1 MVSTTEEVLKK
12 IVLELRTRGIL
23 TDVLEDAGVNP
34 VHWMIVKDKL
44 FLFESRGLFY
54 INGKALFRVIR
65 CSIDRCLQRSIIS
78 TTILSHCNIDS

>member
-1 MVSTTEEVLKK
+1 MVGTTEEVLKK

-44 FLFESRGLFY
+44 SLFE
-54 INGKALFRVIR
+54 
-65 CSIDRCLQRSIIS
+65 
-78 TTILSHCNIDS
+78 

>member
-1 MVSTTEEVLKK
+1 MVGTTEEVLKK

-44 FLFESRGLFY
+44 FLFE
-54 INGKALFRVIR
+54 
-65 CSIDRCLQRSIIS
+65 
-78 TTILSHCNIDS
+78 